1 MSMDFLSI
9 PAADAQKILLILA
22 RVAAIFFVAP
32 VFDNR
37 SLPNLFRIGFAL
49 VLSLVL
55 FPLVDTGEW
64 EIRSSFLMVV
74 YLGKEILVGM
84 ILGMAID
91 FIFGAVRLA
100 GQIVGFQMG
109 LGIVAVIDP
118 FTSSRSSVVTQ
129 LYDFLA
135 ILFFFSFDAHHLIIR
150 AMAESYHYIPFGGLE
165 LSGSLLTQIIQ
176 MSGRMFVLAVKI
188 SVPVLAV
195 NFFVSMG
202 LALLARTV
210 PQMNVF
216 ILGFPLKIGV
226 GLIAVGLSASFFG
239 ILLRKVFLDSEAQIH
254 GLLRAM

>member
-1 MSMDFLSI
+1 MSMEFLLI

-49 VLSLVL
+49 ILSLVL
-55 FPLVDTGEW
+55 FPAVAAGEW
-64 EIRSSFLMVV
+64 EVQSPLLMVV
-74 YLGKEILVGM
+74 YLVKEILVGM
-84 ILGMAID
+84 ILGMAVD

-129 LYDFLA
+129 FYDFMA
-135 ILFFFSFDAHHLIIR
+135 VLFFFSFDAHHMVIR
-150 AMAESYHYIPFGGLE
+150 AIAESFHYIPFGGLE
-165 LSGSLLTQIIQ
+165 FSESLLRQIIQ
-176 MSGRMFVLAVKI
+176 LSGRMFLLAMKI
-188 SVPVLAV
+188 AVPVLAV
-195 NFFVSMG
+195 SFFVDMG

-216 ILGFPLKIGV
+216 ILGFPLKIGM
-226 GLIAVGLSASFFG
+226 GLMAVGLSATFLG
-239 ILLRKVFLDSEAQIH
+239 ILLRKVFLDNGAQIH

>member
-1 MSMDFLSI
+1 MDFLLI

-32 VFDNR
+32 IFDNR

-49 VLSLVL
+49 ILSVVL
-55 FPLVDTGEW
+55 FPAVDAGEW
-64 EIRSSFLMVV
+64 EVRSPLPMVV
-74 YLGKEILVGM
+74 YLVKEILVGM
-84 ILGMAID
+84 ILGMAVD

-109 LGIVAVIDP
+109 LGIVAIIDP
-118 FTSSRSSVVTQ
+118 FTSSQSSVITQ
-129 LYDFLA
+129 FYDFMA
-135 ILFFFSFDAHHLIIR
+135 ILFFFSFDAHHMVIR
-150 AMAESYHYIPFGGLE
+150 AMAESFQFIPFGGLDF
-165 LSGSLLTQIIQ
+165 SGSLLSQIIHLSGQ
-176 MSGRMFVLAVKI
+176 MFLLAMKI
-188 SVPVLAV
+188 AVPVLAV
-195 NFFVSMG
+195 SFFVDMG

-226 GLIAVGLSASFFG
+226 GLLAIGLSATFFG
-239 ILLRKVFLDSEAQIH
+239 ILLRKVFFDSGGQIH

>member
-1 MSMDFLSI
+1 MDFLSI
-9 PAADAQKILLILA
+9 PAADVQRILLILA

-32 VFDNR
+32 VFDNS
-37 SLPNLFRIGFAL
+37 SLPNTFRIGFAL
-49 VLSLVL
+49 ILSLVL
-55 FPLVDTGEW
+55 FPLVDAGEW
-64 EIRSSFLMVV
+64 EVRSPFLMLV

-84 ILGMAID
+84 ILGMSVD

-118 FTSSRSSVVTQ
+118 FTSGRSSVVTQ

-135 ILFFFSFDAHHLIIR
+135 ILFFFSFDAHHLLIR
-150 AMAESYHYIPFGGLE
+150 AMAESFHYVPFGGLE
-165 LSGSLLTQIIQ
+165 LSGSLLTQIIHL
-176 MSGRMFVLAVKI
+176 SGRMFLLAVKI
-188 SVPVLAV
+188 AVPVLAV
-195 NFFVSMG
+195 NFLCEHG

-226 GLIAVGLSASFFG
+226 GLIAVGMSATFFG
-239 ILLRKVFLDSEAQIH
+239 ILFAKGAARLRPGDP
-254 GLLRAM
+254 